1 MYIYVYIYICIRQ
14 GPIFIYYNYACM
26 YLYTYIYIYAYIY
39 ICVFISIYIYT
50 CAYIHICTSM
60 SLHIHRSHPSLPVE
74 PVELS
79 APHGRR
85 PVDGRRS
92 RLNTSGDLSTGAGKA
107 GSRNGSRGPAGHP
120 LIIDM
125 NIYIYISLYIVY
137 YEESNFH
144 RSNIS
149 LKSFLSWG
157 GI

>member
-1 MYIYVYIYICIRQ
+1 MHIFIYVY
-14 GPIFIYYNYACM
+14 
-26 YLYTYIYIYAYIY
+26 L
-39 ICVFISIYIYT
+39 YIYT

-60 SLHIHRSHPSLPVE
+60 SLYIYLYTYAYIYICIIYIHRSHPSLPVE

-120 LIIDM
+120 LIIDI
-125 NIYIYISLYIVY
+125 NIYIYHYISYIRRNPIFIDPV
-137 YEESNFH
+137 FH
-144 RSNIS
+144 LRAFYRGEVFDEKGFSG
-149 LKSFLSWG
+149 F
-157 GI
+157 

>member
-1 MYIYVYIYICIRQ
+1 MNI
-14 GPIFIYYNYACM
+14 
-26 YLYTYIYIYAYIY
+26 YLYLYVFIYIYIYAYIY
-39 ICVFISIYIYT
+39 ICVFIYIYT

-125 NIYIYISLYIVY
+125 NIYIYHYISYITK
-137 YEESNFH
+137 NPIFIDPIFH
-144 RSNIS
+144 LRAFYRGEVFDEKGFSG
-149 LKSFLSWG
+149 F
-157 GI
+157 

>member
-1 MYIYVYIYICIRQ
+1 MNIYLYLYVFIYIYIYICI
-14 GPIFIYYNYACM
+14 
-26 YLYTYIYIYAYIY
+26 YLYMRIY
-39 ICVFISIYIYT
+39 IYIYT

-125 NIYIYISLYIVY
+125 NIYIYITIYHIL
-137 YEESNFH
+137 
-144 RSNIS
+144 R
-149 LKSFLSWG
+149 
-157 GI
+157 GIQFS